1 MTKRIL
7 SVLAMMSIAAM
18 MMLSSCSDIG
28 TETGTETGTNTDC
41 SLIGKWEYSRDGFT
55 QIVEITADDKLIVI
69 DGAEGDR
76 IECTIKSIDDHEIT
90 YEYNNQEV
98 KVAYSDLSRD
108 TVKFGDNEYKKVDDI
123 GTETG
128 TNTDFSLI
136 GKWEHSENGLTQIV
150 EITDDDKL
158 IIINKS
164 EGYRIECTIK
174 SIDDHEITYEYNNQ
188 EVKVAYSDLSRDT
201 VKIGSGENKKEY
213 KKVY

>member
-18 MMLSSCSDIG
+18 MMLSSCD
-28 TETGTETGTNTDC
+28 TVNTDNNNNNNNV

-108 TVKFGDNEYKKVDDI
+108 TVKF
-123 GTETG
+123 
-128 TNTDFSLI
+128 
-136 GKWEHSENGLTQIV
+136 
-150 EITDDDKL
+150 
-158 IIINKS
+158 NK
-164 EGYRIECTIK
+164 T
-174 SIDDHEITYEYNNQ
+174 
-188 EVKVAYSDLSRDT
+188 
-201 VKIGSGENKKEY
+201 EY

>member
-18 MMLSSCSDIG
+18 MMLSSCD
-28 TETGTETGTNTDC
+28 TVNTDNNNNNNNNNNNV

-69 DGAEGDR
+69 DGA
-76 IECTIKSIDDHEIT
+76 
-90 YEYNNQEV
+90 
-98 KVAYSDLSRD
+98 
-108 TVKFGDNEYKKVDDI
+108 
-123 GTETG
+123 
-128 TNTDFSLI
+128 
-136 GKWEHSENGLTQIV
+136 
-150 EITDDDKL
+150 
-158 IIINKS
+158 

-201 VKIGSGENKKEY
+201 VKISGREY
-213 KKVY
+213 KRAN